1 MSVRPSQRDPMP
13 LSDWFST
20 FCSNLQIQDR
30 GTISLRYKNIT
41 RRLNTDFWSTDSE
54 VAHSL
59 YVGSYGRNTA
69 IAGFSDMDMIFWLPY
84 ALYERYDG
92 YTGNGQSALLQV
104 VKTSIERTYATT
116 TIRADGQ
123 VIQVPFNDGITFEV
137 VPAFVN
143 KDDSFTY
150 PDANNGGRWKVT
162 NPKPEIQAMRQ
173 RNLAANGNLIPLC
186 RMMRDWKDKWSVP
199 IGGLLID
206 TLAYQFIEN
215 WPYRDKSYFYYD
227 YMCRDFFNWMAEQD
241 QDQEWWRS
249 PGAGQ
254 YVWGKGLFQYK
265 AKRCYKL
272 ALEAIEHETATPKRE
287 SSAKQ
292 KWREIFTTNFPNT

>member
-1 MSVRPSQRDPMP
+1 MP
-13 LSDWFST
+13 LADWFST
-20 FCSNLQIQDR
+20 FCSNLQIRDG
-30 GTISLRYKNIT
+30 GTISLRYRNIT

-54 VAHSL
+54 VSHSL

-84 ALYERYDG
+84 ALYERYNG
-92 YTGNGQSALLQV
+92 YAGNGQSALLQA

-116 TIRADGQ
+116 NVRADGQ

-150 PDANNGGRWKVT
+150 PDANSGGSWKVT

-173 RNLAANGNLIPLC
+173 RNLASNGNLIPLC
-186 RMMRDWKDKWSVP
+186 RMMRDWKDKWNVP

-215 WPYRDKSYFYYD
+215 WQYRDKSFLYYD
-227 YMCRDFFNWMAEQD
+227 YMCRDFFKWMAD
-241 QDQEWWRS
+241 QDENQEWWRS

-265 AKRCYKL
+265 AKRCYNL

-287 SSAKQ
+287 WSAKQ
-292 KWREIFTTNFPNT
+292 KWREIFTTIFPDA